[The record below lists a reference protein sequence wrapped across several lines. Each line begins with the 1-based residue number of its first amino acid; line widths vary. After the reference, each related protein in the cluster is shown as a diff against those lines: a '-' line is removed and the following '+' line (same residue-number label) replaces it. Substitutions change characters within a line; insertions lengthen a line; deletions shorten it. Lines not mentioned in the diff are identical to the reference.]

1 MGDFCSKRKPVDIQ
15 NADRW
20 NAVRACIE
28 AKQSFEE
35 GPGDSEESDACAAD
49 ASDELRRRE
58 ELHRR
63 EALRRR

>member
-1 MGDFCSKRKPVDIQ
+1 MDIQ

-20 NAVRACIE
+20 NAVRAYIE

-49 ASDELRRRE
+49 ASDELRRW
-58 ELHRR
+58 
-63 EALRRR
+63 